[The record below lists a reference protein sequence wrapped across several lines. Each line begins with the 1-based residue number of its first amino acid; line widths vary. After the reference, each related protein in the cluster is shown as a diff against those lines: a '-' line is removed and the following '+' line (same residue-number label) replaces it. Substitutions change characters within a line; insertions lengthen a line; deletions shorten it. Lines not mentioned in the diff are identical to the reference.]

1 MRGSFQLGPD
11 GPVLHPWLRRPMQ
24 PPTIAAYDAATA
36 RAMNPNILHFSRA
49 GSAFKA
55 LVFAIMTIAVFSLAF
70 VMLDEKN
77 DRARTT
83 RVLPGGL
90 VLPMPAPRPDPFLLL
105 KIPLLLGAG
114 AVSLFYVGRY
124 AKRAFTCAVA
134 IKIEGGQLHF
144 HPSFGAMPDQLPVAH
159 IDTAI
164 FDRADRLPDTAV
176 LAFLGTGSSAAKFGA
191 RTRHGLYLH
200 YRSGST
206 SGEARVIDNDVEG
219 GSEQL
224 RRFAAQ
230 VEIWRGAH
238 ARVNR

>member
-1 MRGSFQLGPD
+1 
-11 GPVLHPWLRRPMQ
+11 
-24 PPTIAAYDAATA
+24 
-36 RAMNPNILHFSRA
+36 MNPNILHFSRA

-55 LVFAIMTIAVFSLAF
+55 LVFAIMTVAAFSLAF

-77 DRARTT
+77 DRAPTT
-83 RVLPGGL
+83 QVLPGGL
-90 VLPMPAPRPDPFLLL
+90 VLPTPAPRPDPFLLL

-124 AKRAFTCAVA
+124 AKRAFTRAVA
-134 IKIEGGQLHF
+134 IKIEGGHLHF

-164 FDRADRLPDTAV
+164 FDRADRLLETAV
-176 LAFLGTGSSAAKFGA
+176 LAFFGTGSSAAKFGA
-191 RTRHGLYLH
+191 RTRHGFYLH

-219 GSEQL
+219 GTEQL

-230 VEIWRGAH
+230 VDIWRRAH
-238 ARVNR
+238 TRADR